1 MYFGLIV
8 PAYSKSK
15 AAMTSSIANNHLR
28 IVTGYAYF
36 APTIIKSYGYD
47 CMIPHLSKTYFR

>member
-15 AAMTSSIANNHLR
+15 AAMTSSTANNTYALSQVTPTSLLLSSSPTAT
-28 IVTGYAYF
+28 IV
-36 APTIIKSYGYD
+36 
-47 CMIPHLSKTYFR
+47 